1 MSQLFVGIFPKMSTS
16 VWYSIFQNVE
26 QATVKTK
33 KGGNLDIILDKY
45 LNFRFTNIV
54 FASILEVY

>member
-1 MSQLFVGIFPKMSTS
+1 MGIFPKMSTS